1 MSLVPDLWIVVT
13 LAAAFFQT
21 LRFMLQKHLATAT
34 LSASGATFARFLFS
48 APLVVLIMA
57 AYLAATA
64 QAVPDLSAAFW
75 LYGVAGGTAQI
86 LATIFVVMLF
96 KSRNFAVGITLKKT
110 EVLLTVLVGWVL
122 LGEGVSAAALAA
134 MALGVVGVLL
144 LSAPPGVTGWG
155 LSGLGNRAVALG
167 LASGLFFAVS
177 GVCYRGASLE
187 IASAD
192 PLLRAGVTLA
202 AVTGMQ
208 VLAMAVWLRRFEPGQ
223 IAAVWRARRVAGWI
237 GLTSMAGSFCWF
249 TAFTLQVVAYVH
261 ALGQVE
267 LILSLLA
274 SVLVFR
280 EGVRPRE
287 LAGIAVLGLSIVA
300 LILVI

>member
-1 MSLVPDLWIVVT
+1 MGVLPDLWILAT
-13 LAAAFFQT
+13 LAAACFQT
-21 LRFMLQKHLATAT
+21 LRFMLQKHLSTAILTAT
-34 LSASGATFARFLFS
+34 GATFARFVYS
-48 APLVVLIMA
+48 APLVALLMA
-57 AYLAATA
+57 AYLHLTA
-64 QAVPDLSAAFW
+64 QTLPSLSAAFW
-75 LYGVAGGTAQI
+75 AYGAAGGLAQI
-86 LATIFVVMLF
+86 LATVCVVLLF

-110 EVLLTVLVGWVL
+110 EVLLTVLVGWVV

-134 MALGVVGVLL
+134 MALGLVGVLL
-144 LSAPPGVTGWG
+144 LSAPPGVVGWG
-155 LSGLGNRAVALG
+155 LRALDRRVIGLG

-202 AVTGMQ
+202 AVTAMQ
-208 VLAMAVWLRRFEPGQ
+208 TLAMAVWLHRVEPGQ
-223 IAAVWRARRVAGWI
+223 IGAVWRARRVAGWI

-249 TAFTLQVVAYVH
+249 TAFTLQVAAYVN

-274 SVLVFR
+274 TVLVFR
-280 EGVRPRE
+280 ERVGRRE
-287 LAGIAVLGLSIVA
+287 MAGIAVLGLSIVA
-300 LILVI
+300 LVMVV